1 MSEEEKNNPLLA
13 GTLEKLAEDNDIIV
27 EVIKED

>member
-1 MSEEEKNNPLLA
+1 MSEEEGNNPLLA